1 MTARPSLNYDKYV
14 LKTEISPSKF
24 NGRRHVYT
32 AFIYN
37 IKKPIQTIDIYN
49 YLQKKG
55 IKDVIV
61 EPKYDGLYVQVA
73 KDGSEV
79 RVWSDLGNDL
89 TANISSKIVE
99 KVKQLS
105 CKTLVAEGELELF
118 INGKHEARGLITGL
132 IHRRKRNLS
141 PRVHEVVTLF
151 DCLYLNGV
159 DISTKNTQ
167 ERLNS
172 LKTLRLPQLLTPI
185 KVPLNMVPYWR
196 VKNPTSLQAVA
207 KKICK
212 LRHFEGII
220 IKPTNQTAH
229 NLKFIKF
236 KKYIEFA
243 LSVLKRIP
251 TRTRGVYN
259 YDLGAL
265 TREGKLIKVARSY
278 NTRLRLTPGDHAAV
292 ACFNVSAYM
301 EDGKI
306 KRVHLYAPK
315 IQTKTTAPVNSVD
328 IIVKTAKAFGVLEMH
343 RKL

>member
-1 MTARPSLNYDKYV
+1 M
-14 LKTEISPSKF
+14 LKAEISPTRF
-24 NGRRHVYT
+24 NGRRHVYD
-32 AFIYN
+32 AFIFDVR
-37 IKKPIQTIDIYN
+37 KPIRTTDVYK
-49 YLQKKG
+49 YLQRRG

-79 RVWSDLGNDL
+79 RVWSDLGNNL
-89 TANISSKIVE
+89 TTNISSKIVE
-99 KVKQLS
+99 KVKQLP

-132 IHRRKRNLS
+132 IHRRKRNL
-141 PRVHEVVTLF
+141 PPGVHEVVTLF

-172 LKTLRLPQLLTPI
+172 LKTLKLPQLLTPSR
-185 KVPLNMVPYWR
+185 VPLNMVPYWR

-207 KKICK
+207 KKICR
-212 LRHFEGII
+212 LRHFEGVI
-220 IKPTNQTAH
+220 IKPTNQTAR
-229 NLKFIKF
+229 NLRFIKF

-265 TREGKLIKVARSY
+265 THEGKLIKVARSY

-301 EDGKI
+301 KDGKI

-328 IIVKTAKAFGVLEMH
+328 TIIKTAKAFGVLEMH

>member
-1 MTARPSLNYDKYV
+1 VIKA
-14 LKTEISPSKF
+14 EITPTRF
-24 NGRRHVYT
+24 NGRRHVYD
-32 AFIYN
+32 AFIFD
-37 IKKPIQTIDIYN
+37 IRKPIRTTDVYN
-49 YLQKKG
+49 YLQKKN
-55 IKDVIV
+55 IKDAIV

-73 KDGSEV
+73 KDGNKV
-79 RVWSDLGNDL
+79 HVWSDLGNDL
-89 TANISSKIVE
+89 TTSVSSKIVE
-99 KVKQLS
+99 GVKRLP
-105 CKTLVAEGELELF
+105 CRTLVAEGELELF

-132 IHRRKRNLS
+132 IHRRRRNL
-141 PRVHEVVTLF
+141 PPGVHEVVTLF
-151 DCLYLNGV
+151 DCLYLNGA

-167 ERLNS
+167 ERLDS
-172 LKTLRLPQLLTPI
+172 LKTLKLPQLLAPA
-185 KVPLNMVPYWR
+185 KVSLNMVPYWR
-196 VKNPTSLQAVA
+196 VKNPTALQAVA
-207 KKICK
+207 KKICR
-212 LRHFEGII
+212 LRHFEGVI
-220 IKPTNQTAH
+220 IKPTNQTAR
-229 NLKFIKF
+229 NLRFIKF

-251 TRTRGVYN
+251 TKTRGVYN

-265 TREGKLIKVARSY
+265 THERKLIKVARSY

-328 IIVKTAKAFGVLEMH
+328 TIIKTAKTFGVLEMH